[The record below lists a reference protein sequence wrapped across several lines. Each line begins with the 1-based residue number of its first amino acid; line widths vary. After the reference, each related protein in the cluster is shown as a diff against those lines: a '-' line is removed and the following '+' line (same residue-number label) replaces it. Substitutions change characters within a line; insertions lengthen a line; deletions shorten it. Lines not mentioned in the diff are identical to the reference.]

1 MDTSLLISIVICTYN
16 RADYIFDALESLRNQ
31 TISKKAF
38 EVIIVN
44 NNSTDNTETICK
56 QYIQQFADYQFFY
69 LNECQQGSSFARN
82 SGASIAKSPLLCF
95 MDDDAI
101 ANVDYLQRI
110 VLFFETHPTAGG
122 LGGPIVPK
130 YIPVEPKWMS
140 HFVSSLVGNFDYSK
154 EVVEFAPNKY
164 PLESNMV
171 IKKADFDTI
180 NGFNTSLPGVKGTL
194 RIGGEGKDFFFR
206 LKALGRTI
214 FYDPSVRVQHVVE
227 TVKLTREYMY
237 RVASGIGRGERVR
250 MLEIN
255 QWALFKKLI
264 EYIFKLGASLVISAF
279 YILQIKPAK
288 ALPVIYFRWDALK
301 GLMNY

>member
-1 MDTSLLISIVICTYN
+1 MVEKGKIS
-16 RADYIFDALESLRNQ
+16 
-31 TISKKAF
+31 
-38 EVIIVN
+38 
-44 NNSTDNTETICK
+44 
-56 QYIQQFADYQFFY
+56 
-69 LNECQQGSSFARN
+69 
-82 SGASIAKSPLLCF
+82 
-95 MDDDAI
+95 
-101 ANVDYLQRI
+101 
-110 VLFFETHPTAGG
+110 
-122 LGGPIVPK
+122 
-130 YIPVEPKWMS
+130 
-140 HFVSSLVGNFDYSK
+140 
-154 EVVEFAPNKY
+154 
-164 PLESNMV
+164 
-171 IKKADFDTI
+171 
-180 NGFNTSLPGVKGTL
+180 
-194 RIGGEGKDFFFR
+194 FFR